1 MQKPR
6 EGETW
11 RVGWCAWKGLV
22 SVPGIAMCLGVLGQR
37 ETLLVLPGLGQ
48 APSLPGCVGGDFPEL
63 RMRPGVCSAGY
74 LLPLSALL
82 RV

>member
-1 MQKPR
+1 M
-6 EGETW
+6 
-11 RVGWCAWKGLV
+11 L
-22 SVPGIAMCLGVLGQR
+22 VPGTAVCLGVLGQR
-37 ETLLVLPGLGQ
+37 ETLLVLPGSGQ

-63 RMRPGVCSAGY
+63 RRRPGVGSVGC